1 MCQTLHGKSSLKNKL
16 IIKANFVCIILIIK
30 TKSHMLF
37 NKYKDC
43 HLIKSYFILIKNI
56 NFYIYLSV
64 NFHYPI

>member
-43 HLIKSYFILIKNI
+43 HLIKSYFYFNKK
-56 NFYIYLSV
+56 Y
-64 NFHYPI
+64 